1 MRFLQNACEGG
12 NMLTI
17 KTPLE
22 IAKRKQQYGLT
33 LSSKDRAQLILF
45 GEQGDTE
52 ALTRAMIERDN
63 EQITKQE
70 ANNARN

>member
-1 MRFLQNACEGG
+1 
-12 NMLTI
+12 MLMI

-22 IAKRKQQYGLT
+22 MAKRKQQYGLT

-52 ALTRAMIERDN
+52 ALTRALIERDN

>member
-1 MRFLQNACEGG
+1 
-12 NMLTI
+12 MLTI

-22 IAKRKQQYGLT
+22 MAKRKQQYGLT
-33 LSSKDRAQLILF
+33 LNSKDRAQLILF
-45 GEQGDTE
+45 GNQGDTE
-52 ALTRAMIERDN
+52 ALTRVMIERDN